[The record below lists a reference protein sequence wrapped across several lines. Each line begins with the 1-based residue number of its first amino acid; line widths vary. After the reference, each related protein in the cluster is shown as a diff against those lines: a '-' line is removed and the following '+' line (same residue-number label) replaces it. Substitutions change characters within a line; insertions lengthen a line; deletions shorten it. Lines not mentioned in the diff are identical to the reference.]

1 MNTASNNEEINKNSK
16 LSPLIAEI
24 ERRRG
29 EYYTGF
35 FSDNNGNPDFK
46 GLGPILKGVL
56 YLFLFI
62 VLILENNYIFLVP
75 LILFFIGKVMTAIRF
90 FYVKPLEQ
98 NPNGE
103 DIYFIR
109 MNTLEQYVEGFI
121 ALFVVFYL
129 LLNKVFSKKNK

>member
-1 MNTASNNEEINKNSK
+1 MNTTSNNNPQINKSK

-24 ERRRG
+24 ERKRG

-62 VLILENNYIFLVP
+62 VLILENNYIFLIP
-75 LILFFIGKVMTAIRF
+75 LMLFFISRVMTAIRF
-90 FYVKPLEQ
+90 FYVKPLDQ

-109 MNTLEQYVEGFI
+109 MNALEQYVEGFI
-121 ALFVVFYL
+121 ALFVLFYL
-129 LLNKVFSKKNK
+129 LLNKVFSKKVK